1 VTLDQ
6 PIMTGGIIAAG
17 EGSRLRQAG
26 YTVPKPLVPVAGT
39 PLIERVIANFLAAG
53 IKSLVIIFNEE
64 GGPECERWI
73 RSRFPD
79 VDIEIVIKTTASSL
93 ESFFTVAERIKAGPA
108 LISTVDAWCLPNDFK
123 VFAEEAARRPVD
135 ATVLAVTPFVADE
148 RPLWA
153 LLDKSGRVKSLGGD
167 TGTMVT
173 AGMYLVPERV
183 RRLSV
188 PKSLTRLRD
197 FLGWLVVSGEPVFG
211 IPIEVVVDVD
221 RGEDVP
227 LAAALASAFQSN
239 EADRSSEEV
248 T

>member
-26 YTVPKPLVPVAGT
+26 YTAPKPLVPVAGT
-39 PLIERVIANFLAAG
+39 LLIECVIGNFLAAG

-64 GGPECERWI
+64 GGSECERWV

-93 ESFFTVAERIKAGPA
+93 ESFFTVAERIKEGPA
-108 LISTVDAWCLPNDFK
+108 LISTVDAWCSPNDFI
-123 VFAEEAARRPVD
+123 VFVQEAARRPAD

-153 LLDKSGRVKSLGGD
+153 LLDQSGRVKSLGGD

-188 PKSLTRLRD
+188 PKGLTRLRD
-197 FLGWLVVSGEPVFG
+197 FLGWLVMSGEPVFG
-211 IPIEVVVDVD
+211 IPIETVVDVD

-227 LAAALASAFQSN
+227 LAEALASAFQSN
-239 EADRSSEEV
+239 KADRSSEEV